1 MGQYQTFILYISAGN
16 YNQEVIFGKDPFL
29 RTLYLKIGAK
39 SHNFTNLFFCDVTL
53 RYSMCFSLAE

>member
-16 YNQEVIFGKDPFL
+16 YNEEVIFGQGPFFKDALFENG
-29 RTLYLKIGAK
+29 TK

-53 RYSMCFSLAE
+53 